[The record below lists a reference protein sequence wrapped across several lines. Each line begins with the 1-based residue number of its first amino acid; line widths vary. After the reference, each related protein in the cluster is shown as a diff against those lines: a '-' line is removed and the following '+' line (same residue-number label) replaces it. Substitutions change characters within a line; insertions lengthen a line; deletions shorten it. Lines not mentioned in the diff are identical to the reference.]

1 MGLIPCRM
9 DNMANTDESIKQN
22 VKNPPRS
29 PRSGAILKP
38 FNSVT
43 AKQAAEASARARNIR
58 KQMRAKL
65 LDAAVNDGHIDELFL
80 KALKSK
86 DADQLAL
93 VEKAL
98 KIVGL
103 LHDQSE
109 DAVTKLKVDA
119 TTDNKTALSG
129 KIEFVLPEDPQ

>member
-1 MGLIPCRM
+1 M
-9 DNMANTDESIKQN
+9 DNLMANTGNDVNKG

-29 PRSGAILKP
+29 PKSGALLKP

-43 AKQAAEASARARNIR
+43 AKEAQAASVRAHNIR
-58 KQMRAKL
+58 KAVRAKL
-65 LDAAVNDGHIDELFL
+65 LEMAVNDGKIDEVYL

-86 DADQLAL
+86 DKDAL
-93 VEKAL
+93 EVVEKAM

-109 DAVTKLKVDA
+109 EAVSRVKVDA
-119 TTDNKTALSG
+119 TTDNTTAVSG
-129 KIEFVLPEDPQ
+129 KIEFVLPTADK